1 MTVAIPIILVSD
13 KKLWVIDEIHNPH
26 DNFGKENNN
35 EKSFTSKSPEM
46 DSLNTKGNVKQKWG
60 KRKRNKALLKSSL
73 RFSLT
78 WKRRDKIGY
87 CIGRKAEMTNTKS
100 YRNQRKFISHRSQPI
115 DLHSKSIYW
124 FCVRQV
130 FPERF
135 LGQTTTIFKSSGWKK
150 LWNILAIAECIEWL
164 PIELTLQYHFDR
176 IIPLVNIVGFLF
188 VVVLF
193 FWQKVLAKTYVMP
206 PKTKK

>member
-1 MTVAIPIILVSD
+1 MAVAIPIFLFVD

-26 DNFGKENNN
+26 DNVGKGTKN
-35 EKSFTSKSPEM
+35 EKSFTYTWPEM

-87 CIGRKAEMTNTKS
+87 YIGRKAEMTNTKS

-124 FCVRQV
+124 FCVRRDSA
-130 FPERF
+130 ERF
-135 LGQTTTIFKSSGWKK
+135 LGQTITIFKSIGWKK
-150 LWNILAIAECIEWL
+150 LWNILVMAECIEWL
-164 PIELTLQYHFDR
+164 PTEVTLQHHFDR
-176 IIPLVNIVGFLF
+176 IIPLV
-188 VVVLF
+188 
-193 FWQKVLAKTYVMP
+193 
-206 PKTKK
+206 KK

>member
-60 KRKRNKALLKSSL
+60 KRKRNKALLKTSL

-78 WKRRDKIGY
+78 WERRIKLATIFDERPKWQIQNHIETSGS
-87 CIGRKAEMTNTKS
+87 S
-100 YRNQRKFISHRSQPI
+100 YHIEASQLIYIANQFTGSVWGAFLLKGFWERLS
-115 DLHSKSIYW
+115 
-124 FCVRQV
+124 
-130 FPERF
+130 RF
-135 LGQTTTIFKSSGWKK
+135 LS
-150 LWNILAIAECIEWL
+150 
-164 PIELTLQYHFDR
+164 P
-176 IIPLVNIVGFLF
+176 
-188 VVVLF
+188 VVEKNFEIYL
-193 FWQKVLAKTYVMP
+193 
-206 PKTKK
+206 

>member
-60 KRKRNKALLKSSL
+60 KRKRNKALLKTSL

-78 WKRRDKIGY
+78 WKRRIKLATIF
-87 CIGRKAEMTNTKS
+87 AERPKWQIQNHIETSGNS
-100 YRNQRKFISHRSQPI
+100 YRIEASQLIYIANQFTGSV
-115 DLHSKSIYW
+115 W
-124 FCVRQV
+124 GV
-130 FPERF
+130 FLLKGF
-135 LGQTTTIFKSSGWKK
+135 WNK
-150 LWNILAIAECIEWL
+150 LSRLFSPMIE
-164 PIELTLQYHFDR
+164 
-176 IIPLVNIVGFLF
+176 
-188 VVVLF
+188 
-193 FWQKVLAKTYVMP
+193 
-206 PKTKK
+206 